1 MKKSLL
7 ALAVLGAFAGAASA
21 QSSVTLYGKVD
32 LGVGKATGSAD
43 KQVRDGASSRV
54 GIKGVE
60 DLGGGMKALFG
71 FEHRFSPDTGM
82 DTTTEGKTP
91 TSTFWNGYSTVGL
104 GGTFGTVN
112 LGRQYTS
119 AFTLAQDVFDPF
131 GGYTVAGLRGVAL
144 TPKTKVLVDNVQ
156 TPTDAAKLR
165 TANSIRYDGTF
176 GGVSVAA
183 DIAERSTSAA
193 SGAKRPYS
201 VAAQYALGPVLAAV
215 SYENPEGAKD
225 NLLTAG
231 VAYTFGPAKL
241 AAALS
246 SGKDAD
252 GDKLRGYLL
261 GATVKVGTAGR
272 VLAGYASLKEDS
284 GTTSAT
290 AKKVSLGYRHD
301 LSKRTFLYTDVTR
314 VNKVINSTEQT
325 GYDFGVQH
333 NF

>member
-43 KQVRDGASSRV
+43 KQVRDGAGSRV

-71 FEHRFSPDTGM
+71 FEHRFDPDTGTQNSANM
-82 DTTTEGKTP
+82 
-91 TSTFWNGYSTVGL
+91 WNGYSTVGL
-104 GGTFGTVN
+104 GGAFGTVN

-119 AFTLAQDVFDPF
+119 SFSLVQNAFDPF
-131 GGYTVAGLRGVAL
+131 GGDTVAGLR
-144 TPKTKVLVDNVQ
+144 DSS
-156 TPTDAAKLR
+156 LR
-165 TANSIRYDGTF
+165 IAPARLRIANSIRYDGKF

-183 DIAERSTSAA
+183 DIAERAT
-193 SGAKRPYS
+193 GTDRPYTL
-201 VAAQYALGPVLAAV
+201 AAQYAAGPVLAAI
-215 SYENPEGAKD
+215 SYENPEGGSDK
-225 NLLTAG
+225 LLNAG

-241 AAALS
+241 ALAGSTGKNAANAS
-246 SGKDAD
+246 VK
-252 GDKLRGYLL
+252 GYLI
-261 GATVKVGTAGR
+261 GATVNVGPAGR
-272 VLAGYASLKEDS
+272 VLVGYAQNKV
-284 GTTSAT
+284 GSAD
-290 AKKVSLGYRHD
+290 ADKKASVGYRHD
-301 LSKRTFLYTDVTR
+301 LSKRTFLYTDFTR
-314 VNKVINSTEQT
+314 VNKLATEKT

>member
-43 KQVRDGASSRV
+43 KQVRDGAGSRV

-131 GGYTVAGLRGVAL
+131 GGYTVAGLRDSALSVA
-144 TPKTKVLVDNVQ
+144 P
-156 TPTDAAKLR
+156 ARLR
-165 TANSIRYDGTF
+165 VANSIRYDGTF
-176 GGVSVAA
+176 GGVKIAA
-183 DIAERSTSAA
+183 DIAERTT
-193 SGAKRPYS
+193 GTDRPYS
-201 VAAQYALGPVLAAV
+201 VAAQYAAGPFMAAI
-215 SYENPEGAKD
+215 SYENPEGATDK
-225 NLLTAG
+225 LLDVG

-241 AAALS
+241 ALAGV
-246 SGKDAD
+246 SGRTA
-252 GDKLRGYLL
+252 GDLAVKGYLI
-261 GATVKVGTAGR
+261 GATVNVGPAGR
-272 VLAGYASLKEDS
+272 VLVGYAQNKV
-284 GTTSAT
+284 GTGSAD
-290 AKKVSLGYRHD
+290 KKASVGYRHD
-301 LSKRTFLYTDVTR
+301 LSKRTFLYTDFTR
-314 VNKVINSTEQT
+314 VNKLATEKT

>member
-43 KQVRDGASSRV
+43 KQVRDGGSSRV

-71 FEHRFSPDTGM
+71 FEHRFNPDTGK
-82 DTTTEGKTP
+82 DATNDSSNGSAP
-91 TSTFWNGYSTVGL
+91 GNASNVFWNGYSTVGL

-119 AFTLAQDVFDPF
+119 SFSLVQNAFDPF
-131 GGYTVAGLRGVAL
+131 GSDTVAGLR
-144 TPKTKVLVDNVQ
+144 DSS
-156 TPTDAAKLR
+156 LR
-165 TANSIRYDGTF
+165 IAPARMRIANSIRYDGTF
-176 GGVSVAA
+176 GGVKIAA
-183 DIAERSTSAA
+183 DIAERTT
-193 SGAKRPYS
+193 GTDRPYTL
-201 VAAQYALGPVLAAV
+201 AAQYAAGPVLAAI
-215 SYENPEGAKD
+215 SYENPEGANDK
-225 NLLTAG
+225 LLNAG

-241 AAALS
+241 ALAGSTGKNAANDS
-246 SGKDAD
+246 VK
-252 GDKLRGYLL
+252 GYLI
-261 GATVKVGTAGR
+261 GATVNVGPAGR
-272 VLAGYASLKEDS
+272 VLVGYAQNKV
-284 GTTSAT
+284 GSAD
-290 AKKVSLGYRHD
+290 ADKKASVGYRHD
-301 LSKRTFLYTDVTR
+301 LSKRTFLYTDFTR
-314 VNKVINSTEQT
+314 VNKLATEKT

>member
-43 KQVRDGASSRV
+43 KQVRDAAGSRV

-71 FEHRFSPDTGM
+71 FEHRFSPDTGK
-82 DTTTEGKTP
+82 DTTTEGSSP
-91 TSTFWNGYSTVGL
+91 TNTFWNGYSTVGL

-119 AFTLAQDVFDPF
+119 AFSLAQNVFDPF
-131 GGYTVAGLRGVAL
+131 GGDTVAGLRDSAL
-144 TPKTKVLVDNVQ
+144 RIAP
-156 TPTDAAKLR
+156 ARLR
-165 TANSIRYDGTF
+165 VANSIRYDGKF
-176 GGVSVAA
+176 GDVAVAA
-183 DIAERSTSAA
+183 DIAEHTLGVA
-193 SGAKRPYS
+193 GTDRPYS
-201 VAAQYALGPVLAAV
+201 VAAQYAAGPVLAAI
-215 SYENPEGAKD
+215 SYENPENATDKLL
-225 NLLTAG
+225 NLG

-241 AAALS
+241 ALAGVSGRTAADLS
-246 SGKDAD
+246 VK
-252 GDKLRGYLL
+252 GYLV
-261 GATVKVGTAGR
+261 GATVNVGPAGR
-272 VLAGYASLKEDS
+272 VLVGYAQNKV
-284 GTTSAT
+284 GTGTADKKTSI
-290 AKKVSLGYRHD
+290 GYRQD
-301 LSKRTFLYTDVTR
+301 LSKRTFLYTDFTR
-314 VNKVINSTEQT
+314 VNKLATEKT

>member
-71 FEHRFSPDTGM
+71 FEHRFNPDTGK
-82 DTTTEGKTP
+82 DATNDSSNGSAP
-91 TSTFWNGYSTVGL
+91 GNASNVFWNGYSTVGL
-104 GGTFGTVN
+104 GGAFGTVN

-119 AFTLAQDVFDPF
+119 SFSLVQNAFDPF
-131 GGYTVAGLRGVAL
+131 GGDTVAGLR
-144 TPKTKVLVDNVQ
+144 DSS
-156 TPTDAAKLR
+156 LR
-165 TANSIRYDGTF
+165 IAPARMRIANSIRYDGTF
-176 GGVSVAA
+176 GGVKIAA
-183 DIAERSTSAA
+183 DIAERTT
-193 SGAKRPYS
+193 GTDRPYTL
-201 VAAQYALGPVLAAV
+201 AAQYAAGPVLAAI
-215 SYENPEGAKD
+215 SYENPEGGSDK
-225 NLLTAG
+225 LLNAG

-241 AAALS
+241 ALAGSTGKNAANAS
-246 SGKDAD
+246 VK
-252 GDKLRGYLL
+252 GYLI
-261 GATVKVGTAGR
+261 GATVNVGPAGR
-272 VLAGYASLKEDS
+272 VLVGYAQNKV
-284 GTTSAT
+284 GSAD
-290 AKKVSLGYRHD
+290 ADKKASVGYRHD
-301 LSKRTFLYTDVTR
+301 LSKRTFLYTDFTR
-314 VNKVINSTEQT
+314 VNKLATEKT

>member
-43 KQVRDGASSRV
+43 KQVRDGAGSRV

-131 GGYTVAGLRGVAL
+131 GGYTVAGLR
-144 TPKTKVLVDNVQ
+144 DSS
-156 TPTDAAKLR
+156 LR
-165 TANSIRYDGTF
+165 IAPARMRIANSIRYDGTF
-176 GGVSVAA
+176 GGVKIAA
-183 DIAERSTSAA
+183 DIAERTT
-193 SGAKRPYS
+193 GTDRPYTL
-201 VAAQYALGPVLAAV
+201 AAQYAAGPVLAAI
-215 SYENPEGAKD
+215 SYENPEGGSDK
-225 NLLTAG
+225 LLNAG

-241 AAALS
+241 ALAGSTGKNAANAS
-246 SGKDAD
+246 VK
-252 GDKLRGYLL
+252 GYLI
-261 GATVKVGTAGR
+261 GATVNVGPAGR
-272 VLAGYASLKEDS
+272 VLVGYAQNKV
-284 GTTSAT
+284 GSAD
-290 AKKVSLGYRHD
+290 ADKKASVGYRHD
-301 LSKRTFLYTDVTR
+301 LSKRTFLYTDFTR
-314 VNKVINSTEQT
+314 VNKLATEKS